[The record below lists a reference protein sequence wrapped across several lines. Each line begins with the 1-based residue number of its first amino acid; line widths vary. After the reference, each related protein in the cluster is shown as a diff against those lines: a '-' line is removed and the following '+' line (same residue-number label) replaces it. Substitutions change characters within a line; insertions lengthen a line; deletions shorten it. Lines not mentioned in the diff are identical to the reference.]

1 MKDRI
6 LGKYIARNHC
16 DGVLTDKELQVI
28 RQGDV
33 DKMVET
39 FLDMGNDYYKA
50 QMQCMLKSLGSSM
63 SGDIE
68 LDHIDYERE
77 YRGQFI
83 GCQVMDGDIDVFLG
97 VAGNSKELLRL
108 ASAYAQEELEEFDED
123 AYDAL
128 CELINI
134 MNGAYAARL
143 CDKEIEVRL
152 HPPVFYRNTEVTA
165 DNGLYVVTFAMGD
178 NLFKILMAA
187 DDKIRLSA

>member
-1 MKDRI
+1 MSYTSTI
-6 LGKYIARNHC
+6 KYKGNVIA
-16 DGVLTDKELQVI
+16 TLQENE
-28 RQGDV
+28 DV
-33 DKMVET
+33 
-39 FLDMGNDYYKA
+39 
-50 QMQCMLKSLGSSM
+50 
-63 SGDIE
+63 E
-68 LDHIDYERE
+68 LDCA
-77 YRGQFI
+77 GT
-83 GCQVMDGDIDVFLG
+83 VMDGDIDVFLG

-134 MNGAYAARL
+134 MNGAYATRL
-143 CDKEIEVRL
+143 CNEDIDVTL

>member
-108 ASAYAQEELEEFDED
+108 ASAYAQEELEEF
-123 AYDAL
+123 
-128 CELINI
+128 
-134 MNGAYAARL
+134 
-143 CDKEIEVRL
+143 V
-152 HPPVFYRNTEVTA
+152 
-165 DNGLYVVTFAMGD
+165 
-178 NLFKILMAA
+178 
-187 DDKIRLSA
+187 

>member
-68 LDHIDYERE
+68 LDHID
-77 YRGQFI
+77 
-83 GCQVMDGDIDVFLG
+83 
-97 VAGNSKELLRL
+97 
-108 ASAYAQEELEEFDED
+108 
-123 AYDAL
+123 
-128 CELINI
+128 
-134 MNGAYAARL
+134 
-143 CDKEIEVRL
+143 
-152 HPPVFYRNTEVTA
+152 
-165 DNGLYVVTFAMGD
+165 
-178 NLFKILMAA
+178 
-187 DDKIRLSA
+187 

>member
-108 ASAYAQEELEEFDED
+108 ASAYAQEELDEFDAD

-128 CELINI
+128 CELINV
-134 MNGAYAARL
+134 MNGAYATRL
-143 CDKEIEVRL
+143 CNEDIDVTL